1 MIRYKNFY
9 KATKNSRLIYLFA
22 MISMVISQMINALL
36 PIILWSSV
44 DSIIGDEPFKFKL
57 IKKIVDL
64 FGGKLY
70 IRNHIYIIALFI
82 VIISAI
88 GGLFVFLKTIFANIA
103 TERIAKNLRDEI
115 YTHLEFINYKYISKT
130 SPGDLIQR
138 STSDIETI
146 KRLLSLQFVEILGSI
161 SIFTFSLI
169 IMFTLNVKVA
179 LICAFG
185 CFIIGSV
192 SYLFYSNVKKFFMK
206 LDEAEAKLT
215 HTVSEN
221 VSHIRVIKAFNRE
234 KFHYDLFKVD
244 NENLKKR
251 QFNFS
256 VLNAVYWSVTNLT
269 TFLLMGSVIGYG
281 GYLAIKNVISFGDLA
296 AFTSY
301 VNLMIWPIRSL
312 TRILADSGKAT
323 VSIKRIEEILQ
334 FPEEDMIS
342 GIKKVNIKGG
352 IRFENVGFKYDTSDD
367 FSIRNISFEIKPDQV
382 LGITG
387 TTGSGK
393 TTLVSLILRLFE
405 PTEGTIYLDGYNIKD
420 LNKEFLR
427 ENIAIVLQEPY
438 LYNISI
444 KDNIMITNDTATDKM
459 VVDAAKIANVHKD
472 IMSFEEGYNTIS
484 GEGGVNLSGGQKQR
498 IAIARA
504 ILKSTPL
511 LILDD
516 SLSAVD
522 MKTDKNIR
530 NALNTMPNKPTLI
543 IISNRLASLV
553 QADLILVL
561 EKGNIIQK
569 GTHEE
574 LIREEGFYKNIFEIQ
589 NN

>member
-44 DSIIGDEPFKFKL
+44 DSIIGNEPFKFKL

-88 GGLFVFLKTIFANIA
+88 GGLFVFLKTVFANIA
-103 TERIAKNLRDEI
+103 TERIAKNLRDDI

-130 SPGDLIQR
+130 SPGDIIQR

-146 KRLLSLQFVEILGSI
+146 KRLLSLQFVEILSSI

-192 SYLFYSNVKKFFMK
+192 SYLFYSNVKKLFMK

-221 VSHIRVIKAFNRE
+221 VSYIRVIKAFNRE
-234 KFHYDLFKVD
+234 KFHYDLFKID

-281 GYLAIKNVISFGDLA
+281 GYLAIKNIISFGDLA

-323 VSIKRIEEILQ
+323 VAIKRIEEILQ

-352 IRFENVGFKYDTSDD
+352 VRFENVGFKYDTSDD

-459 VVDAAKIANVHKD
+459 VVDAAKTANVHKD

>member
-57 IKKIVDL
+57 IEKIVDL

-281 GYLAIKNVISFGDLA
+281 GYLAIKNVISFRDLTT
-296 AFTSY
+296 FTSY

-312 TRILADSGKAT
+312 SRILADSGKAT
-323 VSIKRIEEILQ
+323 VAIKRIEEILQ

-352 IRFENVGFKYDTSDD
+352 VRFENVGFKYDTSDD

>member
-44 DSIIGDEPFKFKL
+44 DSIIGNEPFKFKL

-88 GGLFVFLKTIFANIA
+88 GGLFVFLKTVFANIA
-103 TERIAKNLRDEI
+103 TERIAKNLRDDI

-130 SPGDLIQR
+130 SPGDIIQR

-146 KRLLSLQFVEILGSI
+146 KRLLSLQFVEILSSI

-192 SYLFYSNVKKFFMK
+192 SYLFYSNVKKLFMK

-234 KFHYDLFKVD
+234 KFHYDLFKID

-323 VSIKRIEEILQ
+323 VAIKRIEEILQ

-352 IRFENVGFKYDTSDD
+352 VRFENVGFKYDTSDD

-459 VVDAAKIANVHKD
+459 VVDAAKTANVHKD

>member
-57 IKKIVDL
+57 IKKVVDL

-88 GGLFVFLKTIFANIA
+88 GGLFVFLKTVFANIA
-103 TERIAKNLRDEI
+103 TERIAKNLRDDI

-130 SPGDLIQR
+130 SPGDIIQR

-146 KRLLSLQFVEILGSI
+146 KRLLSLQFVEILSSI

-192 SYLFYSNVKKFFMK
+192 SYLFYSNVKKLFMK

-234 KFHYDLFKVD
+234 KFHYDLFKID

-323 VSIKRIEEILQ
+323 VAIKRIEEILQ

-352 IRFENVGFKYDTSDD
+352 VRFENVGFKYDTSDD

-459 VVDAAKIANVHKD
+459 VVDAAKTANVHKD

>member
-44 DSIIGDEPFKFKL
+44 DSIIGNEPFKFKL

-88 GGLFVFLKTIFANIA
+88 GGLFVFLKTVFANIA
-103 TERIAKNLRDEI
+103 TERIAKNLRDDI

-130 SPGDLIQR
+130 SPGDIIQR

-146 KRLLSLQFVEILGSI
+146 KRLLSLQFVEILSSI

-192 SYLFYSNVKKFFMK
+192 SYLFYSNVKKLFMK

-234 KFHYDLFKVD
+234 KFHYDLFKID

-323 VSIKRIEEILQ
+323 VAIKRIEEILQ

-352 IRFENVGFKYDTSDD
+352 VRFENVGFKYDTSDD

-382 LGITG
+382 LGIMG

-459 VVDAAKIANVHKD
+459 VVDAAKTANVHKD

>member
-57 IKKIVDL
+57 IKKVVDL

-88 GGLFVFLKTIFANIA
+88 GGLFVFLKTVFANIA
-103 TERIAKNLRDEI
+103 TERIAKNLRDDI

-130 SPGDLIQR
+130 SPGDIIQR

-146 KRLLSLQFVEILGSI
+146 KRLLSLQFVEILSSI

-192 SYLFYSNVKKFFMK
+192 SYLFYSNVKKLFMK

-234 KFHYDLFKVD
+234 KFHYDLFKID

-323 VSIKRIEEILQ
+323 VAIKRIEEILQ

-352 IRFENVGFKYDTSDD
+352 VRFENVGFKYDTSDD

-459 VVDAAKIANVHKD
+459 VVDAAKTANVHKD

-574 LIREEGFYKNIFEIQ
+574 LIREDGFYKNIFEIQ

>member
-22 MISMVISQMINALL
+22 MISMIISQMINALL

-88 GGLFVFLKTIFANIA
+88 GGLFVFLKTVFANIA
-103 TERIAKNLRDEI
+103 TERIAKNLRDDI

-130 SPGDLIQR
+130 SPGDIIQR

-146 KRLLSLQFVEILGSI
+146 KRLLSLQFVEILSSI

-192 SYLFYSNVKKFFMK
+192 SYLFYSNVKKLFMK

-234 KFHYDLFKVD
+234 KFHYDLFKID

-323 VSIKRIEEILQ
+323 VAIKRIEEILQ

-352 IRFENVGFKYDTSDD
+352 VRFENVGFKYDTSDD

-459 VVDAAKIANVHKD
+459 VVDAAKTANVHKD

>member
-88 GGLFVFLKTIFANIA
+88 GGLFIFLKTVFANIA
-103 TERIAKNLRDEI
+103 TERIAKNLRDDI

-130 SPGDLIQR
+130 SPGDIIQR

-146 KRLLSLQFVEILGSI
+146 KRLLSLQFVEILSSI

-192 SYLFYSNVKKFFMK
+192 SYLFYSNVKKLFMK

-234 KFHYDLFKVD
+234 KFHYDLFKID

-323 VSIKRIEEILQ
+323 VAIKRIEEILQ

-352 IRFENVGFKYDTSDD
+352 VRFENVGFKYDTSDD

>member
-88 GGLFVFLKTIFANIA
+88 GGFFVFLKTVFANIA
-103 TERIAKNLRDEI
+103 TERIAKNLRDDI

-130 SPGDLIQR
+130 SPGDIIQR

-146 KRLLSLQFVEILGSI
+146 KRLLSLQFVEILSSI

-192 SYLFYSNVKKFFMK
+192 SYLFYSNVKKLFMK

-234 KFHYDLFKVD
+234 KFHYDLFKID

-281 GYLAIKNVISFGDLA
+281 GYLAIKNIISFGDLA

-323 VSIKRIEEILQ
+323 VAIKRIEEILQ

-352 IRFENVGFKYDTSDD
+352 VRFENVGFKYDTSDD

-459 VVDAAKIANVHKD
+459 VVDAAKTANVHKD

>member
-88 GGLFVFLKTIFANIA
+88 GGLFVFLKTVFANIA
-103 TERIAKNLRDEI
+103 TERIAKNLRDDI

-130 SPGDLIQR
+130 SPGDIIQR

-146 KRLLSLQFVEILGSI
+146 KRLLSLQFVEILSSI

-192 SYLFYSNVKKFFMK
+192 SYLFYSNVKKLFMK

-234 KFHYDLFKVD
+234 KFHYDLFKID

-323 VSIKRIEEILQ
+323 VAIKRIEEILQ

-352 IRFENVGFKYDTSDD
+352 VRFENVGFKYDTSDD
-367 FSIRNISFEIKPDQV
+367 FSIRNISFEIKPDQI

-459 VVDAAKIANVHKD
+459 VVDAAKTANVHKD

>member
-57 IKKIVDL
+57 IKKMVDL

-146 KRLLSLQFVEILGSI
+146 KRLLSLQFVEILGSV

-234 KFHYDLFKVD
+234 KFHYDLFKID

>member
-88 GGLFVFLKTIFANIA
+88 GGLFVFLKTVFANIA
-103 TERIAKNLRDEI
+103 TERIAKNLRDDI

-130 SPGDLIQR
+130 SPGDIIQR

-146 KRLLSLQFVEILGSI
+146 KRLLSLQFVEILSSI

-192 SYLFYSNVKKFFMK
+192 SYLFYSNVKKLFMK

-234 KFHYDLFKVD
+234 KFHYDLFKID

-323 VSIKRIEEILQ
+323 VAIKRIEEILQ

-352 IRFENVGFKYDTSDD
+352 VRFENVGFKYDTSDD

-459 VVDAAKIANVHKD
+459 VVDAAKTANVHKD

>member
-88 GGLFVFLKTIFANIA
+88 GGLFVFLKTVFANIA
-103 TERIAKNLRDEI
+103 TERIAKNLRDDI

-130 SPGDLIQR
+130 SPGDIIQR

-146 KRLLSLQFVEILGSI
+146 KRLLSLQFVEILSSI

-192 SYLFYSNVKKFFMK
+192 SYLFYSNVKKLFMK

-234 KFHYDLFKVD
+234 KFHYDLFKID

-281 GYLAIKNVISFGDLA
+281 GYLAIKNIISFGDLA

-323 VSIKRIEEILQ
+323 VAIKRIEEILQ

-352 IRFENVGFKYDTSDD
+352 VRFENVGFKYDTSDD

-459 VVDAAKIANVHKD
+459 VVDAAKTANVHKD

>member
-1 MIRYKNFY
+1 
-9 KATKNSRLIYLFA
+9 
-22 MISMVISQMINALL
+22 
-36 PIILWSSV
+36 
-44 DSIIGDEPFKFKL
+44 
-57 IKKIVDL
+57 
-64 FGGKLY
+64 
-70 IRNHIYIIALFI
+70 
-82 VIISAI
+82 
-88 GGLFVFLKTIFANIA
+88 
-103 TERIAKNLRDEI
+103 
-115 YTHLEFINYKYISKT
+115 
-130 SPGDLIQR
+130 
-138 STSDIETI
+138 
-146 KRLLSLQFVEILGSI
+146 
-161 SIFTFSLI
+161 
-169 IMFTLNVKVA
+169 
-179 LICAFG
+179 
-185 CFIIGSV
+185 
-192 SYLFYSNVKKFFMK
+192 
-206 LDEAEAKLT
+206 
-215 HTVSEN
+215 
-221 VSHIRVIKAFNRE
+221 
-234 KFHYDLFKVD
+234 
-244 NENLKKR
+244 
-251 QFNFS
+251 
-256 VLNAVYWSVTNLT
+256 
-269 TFLLMGSVIGYG
+269 
-281 GYLAIKNVISFGDLA
+281 LAIKNIISFGDLA

-323 VSIKRIEEILQ
+323 VAIKRIEEILQ

-352 IRFENVGFKYDTSDD
+352 VRFENVGFKYDTSDD

-459 VVDAAKIANVHKD
+459 VVDAAKTANVHKD

>member
-70 IRNHIYIIALFI
+70 IRNHICIIALFI

-88 GGLFVFLKTIFANIA
+88 GGLFVFLKTVFANIA
-103 TERIAKNLRDEI
+103 TERIAKNLRDDI

-130 SPGDLIQR
+130 SPGDIIQR

-146 KRLLSLQFVEILGSI
+146 KRLLSLQFVEILSSI

-192 SYLFYSNVKKFFMK
+192 SYLFYSNVKKLFMK

-234 KFHYDLFKVD
+234 KFHYDLFKID

-281 GYLAIKNVISFGDLA
+281 GYLAIKNIISFGDLA

-323 VSIKRIEEILQ
+323 VAIKRIEEILQ

-352 IRFENVGFKYDTSDD
+352 VRFENVGFKYDTSDD

-459 VVDAAKIANVHKD
+459 VVDAAKTANVHKD

>member
-88 GGLFVFLKTIFANIA
+88 GGLFIFLKTVFANIA
-103 TERIAKNLRDEI
+103 TERIAKNLRDDI

-130 SPGDLIQR
+130 SPGDIIQR

-146 KRLLSLQFVEILGSI
+146 KRLLSLQFVEILSSI

-192 SYLFYSNVKKFFMK
+192 SYLFYSNVKKLFMK

-234 KFHYDLFKVD
+234 KFHYDLFKID

-323 VSIKRIEEILQ
+323 VAIKRIEEILQ

-352 IRFENVGFKYDTSDD
+352 VRFENVGFKYDTSDD

-459 VVDAAKIANVHKD
+459 VVDAAKTANVHKD

>member
-1 MIRYKNFY
+1 MTGVQTC
-9 KATKNSRLIYLFA
+9 A
-22 MISMVISQMINALL
+22 L
-36 PIILWSSV
+36 PIS
-44 DSIIGDEPFKFKL
+44 
-57 IKKIVDL
+57 
-64 FGGKLY
+64 
-70 IRNHIYIIALFI
+70 
-82 VIISAI
+82 
-88 GGLFVFLKTIFANIA
+88 
-103 TERIAKNLRDEI
+103 
-115 YTHLEFINYKYISKT
+115 
-130 SPGDLIQR
+130 
-138 STSDIETI
+138 
-146 KRLLSLQFVEILGSI
+146 
-161 SIFTFSLI
+161 
-169 IMFTLNVKVA
+169 
-179 LICAFG
+179 
-185 CFIIGSV
+185 
-192 SYLFYSNVKKFFMK
+192 
-206 LDEAEAKLT
+206 
-215 HTVSEN
+215 
-221 VSHIRVIKAFNRE
+221 
-234 KFHYDLFKVD
+234 
-244 NENLKKR
+244 
-251 QFNFS
+251 
-256 VLNAVYWSVTNLT
+256 
-269 TFLLMGSVIGYG
+269 
-281 GYLAIKNVISFGDLA
+281 
-296 AFTSY
+296 
-301 VNLMIWPIRSL
+301 
-312 TRILADSGKAT
+312 
-323 VSIKRIEEILQ
+323 
-334 FPEEDMIS
+334 
-342 GIKKVNIKGG
+342 
-352 IRFENVGFKYDTSDD
+352 
-367 FSIRNISFEIKPDQV
+367 
-382 LGITG
+382 
-387 TTGSGK
+387 
-393 TTLVSLILRLFE
+393 LVSLILRLFE

-459 VVDAAKIANVHKD
+459 VVDAAKTANVHKD

>member
-88 GGLFVFLKTIFANIA
+88 GGLFVFLKTVFANIA
-103 TERIAKNLRDEI
+103 TERIAKNLRDDI

-130 SPGDLIQR
+130 SPGDIIQR

-146 KRLLSLQFVEILGSI
+146 KRLLSLQFVEILSSI

-192 SYLFYSNVKKFFMK
+192 SYLFYSNVKKLFMK

-234 KFHYDLFKVD
+234 KFHYDLFKID

-281 GYLAIKNVISFGDLA
+281 GYLAIKNIISFGDLA

-323 VSIKRIEEILQ
+323 VAIKRIEEILQ

-352 IRFENVGFKYDTSDD
+352 VRFENVGFKYDTSDD

>member
-88 GGLFVFLKTIFANIA
+88 GGLFVFLKTVFANIA
-103 TERIAKNLRDEI
+103 TERIAKNLRDDI

-130 SPGDLIQR
+130 SPGDIIQR

-146 KRLLSLQFVEILGSI
+146 KRLLSLQFVEILSSI

-192 SYLFYSNVKKFFMK
+192 SYLFYSNVKKLFMK

-234 KFHYDLFKVD
+234 KFHYDLFKID

-323 VSIKRIEEILQ
+323 VAIKRIEEILQ

-352 IRFENVGFKYDTSDD
+352 VRFENVGFKYDTSDD

>member
-88 GGLFVFLKTIFANIA
+88 GGLFVFLKTVFANIA
-103 TERIAKNLRDEI
+103 TERIAKNLRDDI

-130 SPGDLIQR
+130 SPGDIIQR

-146 KRLLSLQFVEILGSI
+146 KRLLSLQFVEILSSI

-192 SYLFYSNVKKFFMK
+192 SYLFYSNVKKLFMK

-234 KFHYDLFKVD
+234 KFHYDLFKID

-323 VSIKRIEEILQ
+323 VAIKRIEEILQ

-352 IRFENVGFKYDTSDD
+352 VRFENVGFKYDTSDD

-444 KDNIMITNDTATDKM
+444 KDNIMITNDTVTDKM
-459 VVDAAKIANVHKD
+459 VVDAAKTANVHKD

>member
-88 GGLFVFLKTIFANIA
+88 GGLFVFLKTVFANIA
-103 TERIAKNLRDEI
+103 TERIAKNLRDDI

-130 SPGDLIQR
+130 SPGDIIQR

-146 KRLLSLQFVEILGSI
+146 KRLLSLQFVEILSSI

-169 IMFTLNVKVA
+169 IMFILNVKVA

-192 SYLFYSNVKKFFMK
+192 SYLFYSNVKKLFMK

-234 KFHYDLFKVD
+234 KFHYDLFKID

-323 VSIKRIEEILQ
+323 VAIKRIEEILQ

-352 IRFENVGFKYDTSDD
+352 VRFENVGFKYDTSDD

-459 VVDAAKIANVHKD
+459 VVDAAKTANVHKD

>member
-88 GGLFVFLKTIFANIA
+88 GGLFVFLKTVFANIA
-103 TERIAKNLRDEI
+103 TERIAKNLRDDI

-130 SPGDLIQR
+130 SPGDIIQR

-146 KRLLSLQFVEILGSI
+146 KRLLSLQFVEILSSI

-192 SYLFYSNVKKFFMK
+192 SYLFYSNVKKLFMK

-234 KFHYDLFKVD
+234 KFHYDLFKID

-323 VSIKRIEEILQ
+323 VAIKRIEEILQ

-352 IRFENVGFKYDTSDD
+352 VRFENVGFKYDTSDD

-459 VVDAAKIANVHKD
+459 VVDAAKTANVHKD
-472 IMSFEEGYNTIS
+472 IIS
-484 GEGGVNLSGGQKQR
+484 LDQLEC
-498 IAIARA
+498 
-504 ILKSTPL
+504 L
-511 LILDD
+511 L
-516 SLSAVD
+516 
-522 MKTDKNIR
+522 
-530 NALNTMPNKPTLI
+530 
-543 IISNRLASLV
+543 
-553 QADLILVL
+553 
-561 EKGNIIQK
+561 
-569 GTHEE
+569 
-574 LIREEGFYKNIFEIQ
+574 YKNMLK
-589 NN
+589 NS

>member
-64 FGGKLY
+64 FDGKLY

-88 GGLFVFLKTIFANIA
+88 GGLFIFLKTVFANIA
-103 TERIAKNLRDEI
+103 TERIAKNLRDDI

-130 SPGDLIQR
+130 SPGDIIQR

-146 KRLLSLQFVEILGSI
+146 KRLLSLQFVEILSSI

-192 SYLFYSNVKKFFMK
+192 SYLFYSNVKKLFMK

-234 KFHYDLFKVD
+234 KFHYDLFKID

-323 VSIKRIEEILQ
+323 VAIKRIEEILQ

-352 IRFENVGFKYDTSDD
+352 VRFENVGFKYDTSDD

>member
-88 GGLFVFLKTIFANIA
+88 GGLFVFLKTVFANIA
-103 TERIAKNLRDEI
+103 TERIAKNLRDDI

-130 SPGDLIQR
+130 SPGDIIQR

-146 KRLLSLQFVEILGSI
+146 KRLLSLQFVEILSSI

-192 SYLFYSNVKKFFMK
+192 SYLFYSNVKKLFMK

-234 KFHYDLFKVD
+234 KFHYDLFKID

-323 VSIKRIEEILQ
+323 VAIKRIEEILQ

-352 IRFENVGFKYDTSDD
+352 VRFENVGFKYDTSDD

-459 VVDAAKIANVHKD
+459 VVDAAKTANVHKD

-569 GTHEE
+569 GTHKE

>member
-1 MIRYKNFY
+1 
-9 KATKNSRLIYLFA
+9 
-22 MISMVISQMINALL
+22 
-36 PIILWSSV
+36 
-44 DSIIGDEPFKFKL
+44 
-57 IKKIVDL
+57 
-64 FGGKLY
+64 
-70 IRNHIYIIALFI
+70 
-82 VIISAI
+82 
-88 GGLFVFLKTIFANIA
+88 
-103 TERIAKNLRDEI
+103 
-115 YTHLEFINYKYISKT
+115 
-130 SPGDLIQR
+130 
-138 STSDIETI
+138 
-146 KRLLSLQFVEILGSI
+146 
-161 SIFTFSLI
+161 
-169 IMFTLNVKVA
+169 
-179 LICAFG
+179 
-185 CFIIGSV
+185 
-192 SYLFYSNVKKFFMK
+192 
-206 LDEAEAKLT
+206 
-215 HTVSEN
+215 
-221 VSHIRVIKAFNRE
+221 
-234 KFHYDLFKVD
+234 
-244 NENLKKR
+244 
-251 QFNFS
+251 
-256 VLNAVYWSVTNLT
+256 
-269 TFLLMGSVIGYG
+269 MGSVIGYG

-323 VSIKRIEEILQ
+323 VAIKRIEEILQ

-352 IRFENVGFKYDTSDD
+352 VRFENVGFKYDTSDD

-459 VVDAAKIANVHKD
+459 VVDAAKTANVHKD

>member
-1 MIRYKNFY
+1 M
-9 KATKNSRLIYLFA
+9 
-22 MISMVISQMINALL
+22 
-36 PIILWSSV
+36 
-44 DSIIGDEPFKFKL
+44 
-57 IKKIVDL
+57 
-64 FGGKLY
+64 
-70 IRNHIYIIALFI
+70 
-82 VIISAI
+82 
-88 GGLFVFLKTIFANIA
+88 
-103 TERIAKNLRDEI
+103 
-115 YTHLEFINYKYISKT
+115 
-130 SPGDLIQR
+130 
-138 STSDIETI
+138 
-146 KRLLSLQFVEILGSI
+146 
-161 SIFTFSLI
+161 
-169 IMFTLNVKVA
+169 
-179 LICAFG
+179 
-185 CFIIGSV
+185 
-192 SYLFYSNVKKFFMK
+192 
-206 LDEAEAKLT
+206 
-215 HTVSEN
+215 
-221 VSHIRVIKAFNRE
+221 
-234 KFHYDLFKVD
+234 
-244 NENLKKR
+244 
-251 QFNFS
+251 
-256 VLNAVYWSVTNLT
+256 
-269 TFLLMGSVIGYG
+269 
-281 GYLAIKNVISFGDLA
+281 
-296 AFTSY
+296 
-301 VNLMIWPIRSL
+301 
-312 TRILADSGKAT
+312 
-323 VSIKRIEEILQ
+323 
-334 FPEEDMIS
+334 
-342 GIKKVNIKGG
+342 
-352 IRFENVGFKYDTSDD
+352 
-367 FSIRNISFEIKPDQV
+367 
-382 LGITG
+382 G

-459 VVDAAKIANVHKD
+459 VVDAAKTANVHKD
-472 IMSFEEGYNTIS
+472 IMSFEERYNTIS